1 MASPVLRIQF
11 FILCVNLRKDV
22 ILMLTA
28 TINLESRTLIPRV
41 KYYRRKSLITDL
53 ISNRTIA
60 RRGYPKMGYAACFA
74 GPIFNTLLGLG
85 LTYGIE
91 AASTSDLKAKI
102 RLSNMAPGC
111 LTFLFCSLLTTIIY
125 MNITASIARRS
136 YGYLLYSLYLVFILI
151 QFLSEFHVI
160 HPLGTDHRADE
171 PDGR

>member
-1 MASPVLRIQF
+1 
-11 FILCVNLRKDV
+11 
-22 ILMLTA
+22 MLSA
-28 TINLESRTLIPRV
+28 TINLESRTLISTV

-53 ISNRTIA
+53 ISNTTIA

-102 RLSNMAPGC
+102 RVSNMAPGC